1 MCCRWPI
8 TKRSLESGRHYPVTF
23 RFYSFNNTGSNG
35 PDRRG
40 FRGSAAG
47 NGLDL
52 SVNGGLIL
60 APGGDADLDGLS
72 NEDEIGIYFTDPLD
86 ADTDDDGLNDGE
98 EVALATDP
106 NNPDH
111 DGDTICDGSGTGG
124 GSCTAGPD
132 NCPFISNLSQTNSDA
147 LEAGDDCQC
156 GDVNRDN
163 TVTVLDLVI
172 VRQNLVGAALSGSFD
187 ASRCDFDGDPG
198 CGVDDA
204 FVLDRTLKGA
214 PTSLVDACPAFGS
227 PLR

>member
-8 TKRSLESGRHYPVTF
+8 TKRSLESGRDITRLRSASTVSTTPAPTAP
-23 RFYSFNNTGSNG
+23 TG

-72 NEDEIGIYFTDPLD
+72 NGDEIGIYFTDPLD

-132 NCPFISNLSQTNSDA
+132 NCPFISNPSQTNSDA
-147 LEAGDDCQC
+147 LEAGDGKALPAWNPLGSREPRIEGARQSLLAA
-156 GDVNRDN
+156 GHK
-163 TVTVLDLVI
+163 TE
-172 VRQNLVGAALSGSFD
+172 VRAGTIGAVVRASGC
-187 ASRCDFDGDPG
+187 AGPYGGR
-198 CGVDDA
+198 
-204 FVLDRTLKGA
+204 GA
-214 PTSLVDACPAFGS
+214 RGHYEGRGAHI
-227 PLR
+227 

>member
-1 MCCRWPI
+1 M
-8 TKRSLESGRHYPVTF
+8 
-23 RFYSFNNTGSNG
+23 
-35 PDRRG
+35 
-40 FRGSAAG
+40 
-47 NGLDL
+47 
-52 SVNGGLIL
+52 
-60 APGGDADLDGLS
+60 
-72 NEDEIGIYFTDPLD
+72 
-86 ADTDDDGLNDGE
+86 
-98 EVALATDP
+98 ALATDP

-132 NCPFISNLSQTNSDA
+132 NCPFISNPSQTNSDA

-172 VRQNLVGAALSGSFD
+172 VRQNLVGVALSGSFD

-204 FVLDRTLKGA
+204 FVLDRIAATDAAMHA
-214 PTSLVDACPAFGS
+214 PDPESFLTVHRKAVRRHVEGEGGGIVDEAQGDVVQ
-227 PLR
+227 RDQ